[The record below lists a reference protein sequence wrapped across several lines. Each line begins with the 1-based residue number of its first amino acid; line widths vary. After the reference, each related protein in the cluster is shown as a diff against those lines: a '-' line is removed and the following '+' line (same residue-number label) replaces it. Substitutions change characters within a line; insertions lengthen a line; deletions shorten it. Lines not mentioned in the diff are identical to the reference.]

1 MGGAPARVDGRLGLL
16 EGPQFPPGFD
26 QRRIRVFNTNSAT
39 IALDALERE
48 FALAWLYVRKQ
59 VEGRDAVQLE
69 RLYHHVSWE
78 LPTTFLEVPR
88 TGPRGRFFPIK
99 EPQDLERS
107 RDGLREL
114 GYVEGQTVI
123 LEPRWAE
130 GRHDRLPDLVADLL
144 RLKVDVIVAAATPAS
159 QAARAAT
166 STVPIVIVAVADPV
180 RAALVASLA
189 RPGGNV
195 TGLTLLTPELSA
207 KRVELLAAAL
217 GGQLPRLAV
226 LKSLANMSHT
236 VFLEETRAATGGMGV
251 ELQVLEVQ
259 DGGELEA
266 AVEGASRGRAAGL
279 IVFDDPVF
287 WSHRSRIVAQAAA
300 RRLPV
305 MYGYREF
312 ADEGGLMSYGPSR
325 PDLYRRTATYVDRI
339 FKGAKPGDLPVEQP
353 TKFELVINLK
363 TAQALGLTSPPS
375 LLQRADQVIE

>member
-1 MGGAPARVDGRLGLL
+1 MNRRRFVAGAVAILAAPAAAAA
-16 EGPQFPPGFD
+16 Q
-26 QRRIRVFNTNSAT
+26 
-39 IALDALERE
+39 
-48 FALAWLYVRKQ
+48 
-59 VEGRDAVQLE
+59 
-69 RLYHHVSWE
+69 
-78 LPTTFLEVPR
+78 PR
-88 TGPRGRFFPIK
+88 TPPPRIGYLFSFTPASGRHYW
-99 EPQDLERS
+99 EAC

-114 GYVEGQTVI
+114 GYVEGQTVV

-130 GRHDRLPDLVADLL
+130 GQHERLPDLVADLL

-207 KRVELLAAAL
+207 KRVELLVAAL
-217 GGQLPRLAV
+217 GGHLPRLAV
-226 LKSLANMSHT
+226 LKSRANMSHT
-236 VFLEETRAATGGMGV
+236 VFLEETRAATDGLGV

-266 AVEGASRGRAAGL
+266 AFEGASRGRAAGL

-287 WSHRSRIVAQAAA
+287 WSHRSRIVGQAAA

-312 ADEGGLMSYGPSR
+312 ADE
-325 PDLYRRTATYVDRI
+325 A
-339 FKGAKPGDLPVEQP
+339 A
-353 TKFELVINLK
+353 
-363 TAQALGLTSPPS
+363 
-375 LLQRADQVIE
+375 